1 MTIPIRTN
9 TTIATCIQIHV
20 CGIAVKP
27 TCAARPPQAIAP
39 ATIVWRMHERVHGAA
54 AALVLAL
61 CVLAWAPSSGLANT
75 SKAAHAQSALLAG
88 VNVPG
93 VGEESSPARAD
104 STIARARALHAK
116 VVRTEVPWSLLE
128 PQQGQIEPG
137 AQAFLDRLV
146 ADAAAAN
153 IGVIMV
159 VDSTPCWASSAP
171 SALLAGCKPLA
182 DGAAKSWPPSDPA
195 TYATFVAYLA
205 RRYGPH
211 LAAIEVWNE
220 PDQSN
225 EDYFAGP
232 DKAARY
238 AAVLRAAYPAIKAAD
253 PSVPVLAGSLVGSNG
268 AFLRLL
274 YAAGIKGY
282 YDGLSVHFYTLTLGS
297 LRSIREAQ
305 LAAGDTKPLW
315 LDEFGWTSCWPQEKI
330 EQEQGCVTPRIQA
343 RNLSDTLRTLA
354 SASFVAAAVVYKL
367 QDSPR
372 EDFGVLST
380 TGARKPSFTAFS
392 NALTSPFGSI
402 SPITL
407 SCAARAATCSRRA
420 PARSATTCGSKS
432 SAARCCATG
441 SCSRWIAS
449 TILLRACPRR
459 SARAACACACSSTGA
474 GEGERPRAGE
484 QQALTRR
491 CGTTRRTSAPGSSG
505 RGPATS
511 GRCSSCPTRRAR
523 PARSGRAARG
533 PAPSR

>member
-1 MTIPIRTN
+1 VR
-9 TTIATCIQIHV
+9 
-20 CGIAVKP
+20 
-27 TCAARPPQAIAP
+27 
-39 ATIVWRMHERVHGAA
+39 ATIVWCMHERVHRAA

-61 CVLAWAPSSGLANT
+61 CVLAWAPAAGE
-75 SKAAHAQSALLAG
+75 AHAGKPAAAASTLLAG
-88 VNVPG
+88 VNIPG
-93 VGEESSPARAD
+93 VGEQSSPAQAD
-104 STIARARALHAK
+104 STIAQARALHAK

-128 PQQGQIEPG
+128 PQQGQIEPD

-146 ADAAAAN
+146 ADAAAAH

-159 VDSTPCWASSAP
+159 VDSTPCWASAVP
-171 SALLAGCKPLA
+171 SALLAGCNPLA
-182 DGAAKSWPPSDPA
+182 DGAAKSWPPSNPA

-205 RRYGPH
+205 RRYGPD

-232 DKAARY
+232 NKAERY

-315 LDEFGWTSCWPQEKI
+315 LDEFGWTSCWPHESIQ
-330 EQEQGCVTPRIQA
+330 QEQGCVTPQIQA

-354 SASFVAAAVVYKL
+354 RTPFVAAAVAYKL
-367 QDSPR
+367 TDSPR
-372 EDFGVLST
+372 ENFGVLST
-380 TGARKPSFTAFS
+380 SGARKPSFAAFAS
-392 NALTSPFGSI
+392 AVSSPFGSI

-407 SCAARAATCSRRA
+407 KLRRKGNQVLANGSGPVGDYMRLEVFRGKMLRYWVIFTLNRFDEYSFKLPAALGTHGLRVRVFQYWSGLSHATQ
-420 PARSATTCGSKS
+420 K
-432 SAARCCATG
+432 
-441 SCSRWIAS
+441 
-449 TILLRACPRR
+449 TI
-459 SARAACACACSSTGA
+459 
-474 GEGERPRAGE
+474 
-484 QQALTRR
+484 
-491 CGTTRRTSAPGSSG
+491 
-505 RGPATS
+505 
-511 GRCSSCPTRRAR
+511 
-523 PARSGRAARG
+523 
-533 PAPSR
+533 

>member
-1 MTIPIRTN
+1 
-9 TTIATCIQIHV
+9 
-20 CGIAVKP
+20 
-27 TCAARPPQAIAP
+27 
-39 ATIVWRMHERVHGAA
+39 MHERVHRAA

-61 CVLAWAPSSGLANT
+61 CVLACAPAAGE
-75 SKAAHAQSALLAG
+75 AHAGKPAAAASTLLAG
-88 VNVPG
+88 VNIPG
-93 VGEESSPARAD
+93 VGEQSSPAQAD
-104 STIARARALHAK
+104 STIAQARALHAK

-146 ADAAAAN
+146 ADAAAAH

-159 VDSTPCWASSAP
+159 VDSTPCWASAAP
-171 SALLAGCKPLA
+171 SALLAGCNPLA
-182 DGAAKSWPPSDPA
+182 DGAAKSWPPSNPA

-205 RRYGPH
+205 RRYGPD

-232 DKAARY
+232 NKAERY

-315 LDEFGWTSCWPQEKI
+315 LDEFGWTSCWPHESIQ
-330 EQEQGCVTPRIQA
+330 QEQGCVTPQIQA

-354 SASFVAAAVVYKL
+354 RTPFVAAAVAYKL
-367 QDSPR
+367 TDSPR
-372 EDFGVLST
+372 ENFGVLST
-380 TGARKPSFTAFS
+380 SGARKPSFAAFAS
-392 NALTSPFGSI
+392 AVSSPFGSI

-407 SCAARAATCSRRA
+407 KLRRKGNQVLANGSGPVGDYMRLEVFRGKMLRYWVIFTLNRFDEYSFKLPAALGTHGLRVRVFQYWSGLSHATQ
-420 PARSATTCGSKS
+420 K
-432 SAARCCATG
+432 
-441 SCSRWIAS
+441 
-449 TILLRACPRR
+449 TI
-459 SARAACACACSSTGA
+459 
-474 GEGERPRAGE
+474 
-484 QQALTRR
+484 
-491 CGTTRRTSAPGSSG
+491 
-505 RGPATS
+505 
-511 GRCSSCPTRRAR
+511 
-523 PARSGRAARG
+523 
-533 PAPSR
+533 

>member
-1 MTIPIRTN
+1 
-9 TTIATCIQIHV
+9 
-20 CGIAVKP
+20 
-27 TCAARPPQAIAP
+27 
-39 ATIVWRMHERVHGAA
+39 MHERVHRAA

-61 CVLAWAPSSGLANT
+61 CVLACAPAAGE
-75 SKAAHAQSALLAG
+75 AHAGKPAAAASTLLAG
-88 VNVPG
+88 VNIPG
-93 VGEESSPARAD
+93 VGEQSSPAQAD
-104 STIARARALHAK
+104 STIAQARALHAK

-146 ADAAAAN
+146 ADAAAAH

-159 VDSTPCWASSAP
+159 VDSTPCWASAAP
-171 SALLAGCKPLA
+171 SALLAGCNPLA
-182 DGAAKSWPPSDPA
+182 DGAAKSWPPSNPA

-205 RRYGPH
+205 RRYGPD

-232 DKAARY
+232 NKAERY

-297 LRSIREAQ
+297 LRAIREAQ

-315 LDEFGWTSCWPQEKI
+315 LDEFGWTSCWPHESIQ
-330 EQEQGCVTPRIQA
+330 QEQGCVTPQIQA

-354 SASFVAAAVVYKL
+354 RTPFVAAAVAYKL
-367 QDSPR
+367 TDSPR
-372 EDFGVLST
+372 ENFGVLST
-380 TGARKPSFTAFS
+380 SGARKPSFAAFAS
-392 NALTSPFGSI
+392 AVSSPFGSI

-407 SCAARAATCSRRA
+407 KLRRKGNQVLANGSGPVGDYMRLEVFRGKMLRYWVIFTLNRFDEYSFKLPAALGTHGLRVRVFQYWSGLSHATQ
-420 PARSATTCGSKS
+420 K
-432 SAARCCATG
+432 
-441 SCSRWIAS
+441 
-449 TILLRACPRR
+449 TI
-459 SARAACACACSSTGA
+459 
-474 GEGERPRAGE
+474 
-484 QQALTRR
+484 
-491 CGTTRRTSAPGSSG
+491 
-505 RGPATS
+505 
-511 GRCSSCPTRRAR
+511 
-523 PARSGRAARG
+523 
-533 PAPSR
+533 